1 MVSAS
6 YEVRTAGKGQ
16 DTSRAPRPI
25 NLAGRI
31 LTLSLISCH
40 PLVSPLLNPHPNPD
54 WANPSP
60 SFALAASGAAG
71 GNLIQLKIKLT
82 AATAACAAVL
92 PANAELTSTQSLEMD
107 A

>member
-1 MVSAS
+1 VVSAS

-25 NLAGRI
+25 NLAGRT

-40 PLVSPLLNPHPNPD
+40 LLVFLLLNPYPNPD
-54 WANPSP
+54 WANFSP

-71 GNLIQLKIKLT
+71 GILIQSKIKLT
-82 AATAACAAVL
+82 EATAACAAVL
-92 PANAELTSTQSLEMD
+92 PANAELT
-107 A
+107 